1 MLRKPLVA
9 ATMFCLMTSTQAGAD
24 TDAKRVADLEAQVR
38 ALTAQVELLKS
49 QNETLL
55 SQIAGIRGILGVAPE
70 QVDASIPTPAESE
83 ILYCLERLDDVRR
96 TKDRLV
102 SAGFLDGHPDMLRLS
117 AQLKEISTEC
127 NTLRQAQQGR

>member
-1 MLRKPLVA
+1 MLRKAFMVA
-9 ATMFCLMTSTQAGAD
+9 ALFSLTIDTQASAQ
-24 TDAKRVADLEAQVR
+24 TDAERVAGLEAQVR

-70 QVDASIPTPAESE
+70 PLDAAYPSRQDSE
-83 ILYCLERLDDVRR
+83 LIYCLERLDDVRR

-102 SAGFLDGHPDMLRLS
+102 SAGFREGHPDMLRLT
-117 AQLKEISTEC
+117 AQLQDISTEC
-127 NTLRQAQQGR
+127 DAIEQSQGR